1 MQNTWSPAYFER
13 QRTRGEMISL
23 KKKALGGKKKEG
35 NVHTNG
41 RKATTTFA
49 K

>member
-1 MQNTWSPAYFER
+1 
-13 QRTRGEMISL
+13 MISL

-41 RKATTTFA
+41 RKGTTIFA
-49 K
+49 KYNAKYNAIYL